1 MSAMPIEGSRY
12 DLFGV
17 IAGLVPAIPSHWLR
31 RCNVVIKVTPG
42 FIFLGNEPRLP
53 SSRPMLNILLA
64 LDRLI
69 CGIVNLKM
77 HQAIYLI
84 ALREAVDHLA
94 LVLIYTADE
103 IARDGD
109 IERAAGAACE
119 DVYIELSH
127 APSVQNR
134 DGRDKPGH
142 DDA

>member
-1 MSAMPIEGSRY
+1 MRAMPMERSRY

-31 RCNVVIKVTPG
+31 RCNVVIEVTPG
-42 FIFLGNEPRLP
+42 FVFLGNEPRLP
-53 SSRPMLNILLA
+53 NSRPMFNILLA

-69 CGIVNLKM
+69 RGIVNLKM
-77 HQAIYLI
+77 HQAVYVI
-84 ALREAVDHLA
+84 ALRKTIDHLTF
-94 LVLIYTADE
+94 VLIYAADQ
-103 IARDGD
+103 IACDAD
-109 IERAAGAACE
+109 IEGAPGAACK
-119 DVYIELSH
+119 DVYVELSH

>member
-1 MSAMPIEGSRY
+1 MPMEGSRH

-17 IAGLVPAIPSHWLR
+17 IAGLVPAIPSHRLR
-31 RCNVVIKVTPG
+31 RCNVVTKATPG
-42 FIFLGNEPRLP
+42 FIFLGNKPRLP
-53 SSRPMLNILLA
+53 SSWPMLNILLA

-69 CGIVNLKM
+69 GGIVNLKM

-84 ALREAVDHLA
+84 ALRKTIDHLTF
-94 LVLIYTADE
+94 VLIYAADE
-103 IARDGD
+103 IARDAD
-109 IERAAGAACE
+109 IERAAGAACKN
-119 DVYIELSH
+119 VYIELSH